1 MALTMGGHGC
11 MTLFDPHGKRLFSID
26 RGSRTAFGD
35 AKIYGYSMD
44 GSQPIQIGGVN
55 IQRGQGRP
63 VYKMYTGQGAQSK
76 EQAPFCQVQGKKR
89 FRPVLNASKQKV
101 ASIQAVS
108 NLYVEILL
116 TLQLVSGS
124 YSQLW
129 RWACSI

>member
-1 MALTMGGHGC
+1 

-63 VYKMYTGQGAQSK
+63 VYKMYTGQGA
-76 EQAPFCQVQGKKR
+76 
-89 FRPVLNASKQKV
+89 
-101 ASIQAVS
+101 
-108 NLYVEILL
+108 
-116 TLQLVSGS
+116 
-124 YSQLW
+124 
-129 RWACSI
+129 